1 MRVLMFGWEFPPV
14 ISGGLGTACYGL
26 TEGLSQLNVDVTFV
40 VPRSLRGT
48 THRHIHLIDSR
59 TYHDSDAEEAVP
71 DRWVHIKSVD
81 SFLLPY
87 MNEQAYKDMIEE
99 ILSEKKGGADPEI
112 IEGIALYGENIFD
125 EVFRYGKIARAIG
138 QSENFDIIHCHDWM
152 TIPAGIE
159 AREVSKKPFILHTH
173 SLESDRSD
181 LHMNERIFG
190 IERIGMREADQIIA
204 VSHYTKK
211 KIVEQYGIED
221 KKIRVIHNAL
231 SGAER
236 RQKIHVDKDASK
248 KYVLFLGRLTHQ
260 KGPDYF
266 IEAADT
272 VIRRASNVH
281 FIVAGSGDMT
291 GRLKEEVAARGMEE
305 NVHFTGFLNA
315 ADVEKA
321 YALSDLYILPSVSEP
336 FGITVLEAL
345 SYDVPVIVS
354 RQSGVLEVLGDCETF
369 DFWNTE
375 ELADKILAI
384 LGDSGLYAKLIERE
398 KEKLK
403 HMSWLAAARNTVDV
417 YREVASV

>member
-1 MRVLMFGWEFPPV
+1 MKVLMFGWEFPPV

-26 TEGLSQLNVDVTFV
+26 TEGLSQLDIDVTFV

-48 THRHIHLIDSR
+48 THGHIHLIDSS
-59 TYHDSDAEEAVP
+59 TYHDSAPGDTVD
-71 DRWVHIKSVD
+71 DRWFHIKPVD

-87 MNEQAYKDMIEE
+87 MTEQAYKDMIEE
-99 ILSEKKGGADPEI
+99 VLSEKWGDGDPEV
-112 IEGIALYGENIFD
+112 IEGMKLYGENIFD

-159 AREVSKKPFILHTH
+159 AREASKKPFILHIH

-190 IERIGMREADQIIA
+190 IERLGMREADQIIA

-221 KKIRVIHNAL
+221 EKVRVIHNAL
-231 SGAER
+231 SGSER
-236 RQKIHVDKDASK
+236 RQKIHVDKDGSK
-248 KYVLFLGRLTHQ
+248 KYVLFLGRVTHQ

-272 VIRRASNVH
+272 VIRRAPNVH

-291 GRLKEEVAARGMEE
+291 GRLKEEVAIRGIEK

-321 YALSDLYILPSVSEP
+321 YALSDLYVLPSVSEP
-336 FGITVLEAL
+336 FGITVLEAVN
-345 SYDVPVIVS
+345 YDVPVIVS
-354 RQSGVLEVLGDCETF
+354 RQSGVLEVLEDCETF

-375 ELADKILAI
+375 DLADKILAV
-384 LGDSGLYAKLIERE
+384 LEDSDLYEKLIAKE

-403 HMSWLAAARNTVDV
+403 HMSWLAAARSVVDV
-417 YREVASV
+417 YREVTN

>member
-1 MRVLMFGWEFPPV
+1 MKVLMFGWEFPPV

-26 TEGLSQLNVDVTFV
+26 TEGLSQLNIDVMFV
-40 VPRSLRGT
+40 VPRSLRGYA
-48 THRHIHLIDSR
+48 HEHVRLIDSQ
-59 TYHDSDAEEAVP
+59 TYHDSAAEETVD
-71 DRWVHIKSVD
+71 DRWVHIKAID
-81 SFLLPY
+81 SFLIPY
-87 MNEQAYKDMIEE
+87 MTEKTYKEMIESV
-99 ILSEKKGGADPEI
+99 LSEKSFHADPEVI
-112 IEGIALYGENIFD
+112 GGMELYGENIFD
-125 EVFRYGKIARAIG
+125 EVFRYGKIARTIG
-138 QSENFDIIHCHDWM
+138 QNEHFDIVHCHDWM

-159 AREVSKKPFILHTH
+159 AREASKKPFILHIH

-181 LHMNERIFG
+181 LHMNERIYG
-190 IERIGMREADQIIA
+190 IERLGMREADRIIA

-231 SGAER
+231 SGTER
-236 RQKIHVDKDASK
+236 RQKIRVDKDSSK
-248 KYVLFLGRLTHQ
+248 KYVLFLGRVTHQ

-272 VIRRASNVH
+272 VIKRAPNVH

-291 GRLKEEVAARGMEE
+291 GRLKEEVAARGIER
-305 NVHFTGFLNA
+305 NVHFTGFLNG

-321 YALSDLYILPSVSEP
+321 YALSDLYVLPSVSEP

-345 SYDVPVIVS
+345 NYDVPVIVS
-354 RQSGVLEVLGDCETF
+354 RHSGVLEVLEDCETF

-375 ELADKILAI
+375 ELAGKILAI
-384 LGDSGLYAKLIERE
+384 LGDSDLYKKLIAKE

-403 HMSWLAAARNTVDV
+403 HMSWLAAARSVVDV
-417 YREVASV
+417 YQGFLSS